1 MDINIVDLTAEQLRP
16 VPEEFQ
22 FGRTFS
28 NRMFS
33 QKYNPEAGWHDPQ
46 IGAYEPI
53 VMDPSTAV
61 LHYAQEIFEGL
72 KAYRRPDGNIN
83 LFRPWENARRF
94 NNSARRMSMQ
104 TVDEEGHV
112 EAIAKLVELEHAW
125 VPSGDGA
132 TLYIRPVMIA
142 TDAAL
147 GVYASHTYLH
157 YIIVG
162 PVGNYYAGGIAPVS
176 VLISDKYRRAVRGG
190 TGAAKTGGNYAA
202 SLIASEEAKNQ
213 GYTQVLWLDAI
224 TGKEIEEVGTMNIM
238 FVYEGR
244 KIVTPKLT
252 GSILPGVTRDSL
264 LTLGRDLGYEVEEGT
279 LLVDDVLRDIENGHI
294 TEVFGCGTAVVVSP
308 VGRLGYQGKDYIVNN
323 QEIGPVAQHL
333 YLELT
338 DIQFGRKK
346 DPYGWTM
353 TIDVNS

>member
-1 MDINIVDLTAEQLRP
+1 MEIKIVDLTAEQDRP
-16 VPEEFQ
+16 VPAEYK
-22 FGRTFS
+22 FGHTFS

-33 QKYNPEAGWHDPQ
+33 QKYSPEKGWHEAT
-46 IGAYEPI
+46 IGPFAPLTLS
-53 VMDPSTAV
+53 PATAV

-72 KAYRRPDGNIN
+72 KAYRRPDGHIN

-94 NNSARRMSMQ
+94 NQSARRMSMQ
-104 TVDEEGHV
+104 TVDEEDHV
-112 EAIAKLVELEHAW
+112 QAIASLVELEQAW

-142 TDAAL
+142 TDEAI

-162 PVGNYYAGGIAPVS
+162 PVGNYYTGGMAPVS
-176 VLISDKYRRAVRGG
+176 VLISDEYRRAAKGG

-202 SLIASEEAKNQ
+202 SLIASEEAKKK
-213 GYTQVLWLDAI
+213 GYTQVLWLDAT
-224 TGKEIEEVGTMNIM
+224 TGRLIEEVGTMNIM

-244 KIVTPKLT
+244 RIVTPALT
-252 GSILPGVTRDSL
+252 GSILPGVTRDSI
-264 LTLGRDLGYEVEEGT
+264 LTLGRDLGYEVKETEIDVEEA
-279 LLVDDVLRDIENGHI
+279 LRDIESGLI

-308 VGRLGYQGKDYIVNN
+308 VGRLGYRGKDYIVNN

-333 YLELT
+333 FLELT

-353 TIDVNS
+353 KIEVD